1 MTEVA
6 TTEAEMAD
14 LDLDLL
20 DLSPRVGRGRQA
32 VDLHAEFT
40 RELTT
45 ADLAMPP
52 AASSQ
57 PAKIKALR
65 DSHHGLARVLATGIS
80 ESEASAITGYSPSR
94 ISILKADP
102 TFKELLE
109 FYRMRGEAVVTD
121 FRERMAITG
130 MTALQVL
137 QERLED
143 DPEEITAGTLREI
156 VKDMADRTGHAPPK
170 GPTNVTNV
178 NVELGDRMAKARER
192 VAQAR
197 APKIIEHE

>member
-1 MTEVA
+1 M
-6 TTEAEMAD
+6 
-14 LDLDLL
+14 
-20 DLSPRVGRGRQA
+20 
-32 VDLHAEFT
+32 
-40 RELTT
+40 
-45 ADLAMPP
+45 
-52 AASSQ
+52 
-57 PAKIKALR
+57 
-65 DSHHGLARVLATGIS
+65 
-80 ESEASAITGYSPSR
+80 
-94 ISILKADP
+94 
-102 TFKELLE
+102 
-109 FYRMRGEAVVTD
+109 TD